1 MDTPVNLTPTPGQS
15 GTLMSLGFWEE
26 IWMIGELLTW
36 FLTMNLHETFLE
48 ELDGY
53 SRSFDTLSRS
63 IRNNNVLRDFDYYE
77 TGISISSKTPG
88 RDLKDRWSLD
98 MVPDVKSW

>member
-1 MDTPVNLTPTPGQS
+1 MDTPVHLTPTPGQS

-63 IRNNNVLRDFDYYE
+63 IRKNNVLRDFE
-77 TGISISSKTPG
+77 
-88 RDLKDRWSLD
+88 DRQILD
-98 MVPDVKSW
+98 MVPDYGSL